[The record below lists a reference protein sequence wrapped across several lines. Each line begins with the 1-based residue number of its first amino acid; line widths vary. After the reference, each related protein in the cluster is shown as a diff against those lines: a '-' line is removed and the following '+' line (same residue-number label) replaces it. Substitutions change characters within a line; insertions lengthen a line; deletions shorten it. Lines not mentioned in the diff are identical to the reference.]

1 MQPITLPLAALA
13 LVTAAEA
20 PPPSDPDSQ
29 AQAAT
34 PAAQSVTPSDRQC
47 RDVITQAREKAGMP
61 PLLDREPA
69 SPDKPYHIYAVDRRE
84 AGCSVMVTAGNPAD
98 IRPLPA
104 PSDGPMLV
112 MPLSERR

>member
-1 MQPITLPLAALA
+1 MHPITLPLAALA

-20 PPPSDPDSQ
+20 PRTADLAPQ

-34 PAAQSVTPSDRQC
+34 PLAQTFAPFDRPC
-47 RDVITQAREKAGMP
+47 RDVITQAQQQAGKP

-84 AGCSVMVTAGNPAD
+84 AGCSVMVIAGNPAD

-104 PSDGPMLV
+104 PPDGPMRV

>member
-20 PPPSDPDSQ
+20 PPPSDPVPQ
-29 AQAAT
+29 VQT
-34 PAAQSVTPSDRQC
+34 PTPVVKPFTPSDEQC
-47 RDVITQAREKAGMP
+47 RDVITQARERAGKP

-84 AGCSVMVTAGNPAD
+84 AGCSVMVTAGDPAD

-104 PSDGPMLV
+104 PPKGPMLV
-112 MPLSERR
+112 VPLAERR